1 MDTYLPYFF
10 AVKFDNGY
18 KLFRNTVVIDKVP
31 INIVWPEGV
40 YTIGRIFVNDS
51 EVTPKSI
58 FLRKWDASEHSLC
71 TWSYDNKEVE
81 MISTNNSINVPIINF
96 LHLHL
101 LPEKSSLLYATGFES
116 TVKTACEF
124 WAPQVYNNK

>member
-18 KLFRNTVVIDKVP
+18 KLFRNTVGIDKVP
-31 INIVWPEGV
+31 VNIIWPEGI

-51 EVTPKSI
+51 ETSSKSI

-71 TWSYDNKEVE
+71 SWSYDNKEVE
-81 MISTNNSINVPIINF
+81 MISSNNTILNVPIINF
-96 LHLHL
+96 LQIHL
-101 LPEKSSLLYATGFES
+101 LPEKSQLLYVNGFES
-116 TVKTACEF
+116 TIKTACDY
-124 WAPQVYNNK
+124 WAPQVYT